1 MRKFYYLYIEIEF
14 IVPSVTGDIILSN
27 MFDFSISNI
36 TMNNIELEELNTIV
50 HDFPLTIPE
59 FVMPVPEGSNIEGIQ
74 NFYKN
79 ERDCIFFNQ
88 AEDLMDKIDTWL
100 NSNKKNEIRKSGYN
114 TAHKKNSYQLKVE
127 EFLTHIEKYNG
138 N

>member
-1 MRKFYYLYIEIEF
+1 ML
-14 IVPSVTGDIILSN
+14 
-27 MFDFSISNI
+27 
-36 TMNNIELEELNTIV
+36 
-50 HDFPLTIPE
+50 
-59 FVMPVPEGSNIEGIQ
+59 GSGAFCLAENIEGIQ

-100 NSNKKNEIRKSGYN
+100 NSNKKNEIRKNGYN